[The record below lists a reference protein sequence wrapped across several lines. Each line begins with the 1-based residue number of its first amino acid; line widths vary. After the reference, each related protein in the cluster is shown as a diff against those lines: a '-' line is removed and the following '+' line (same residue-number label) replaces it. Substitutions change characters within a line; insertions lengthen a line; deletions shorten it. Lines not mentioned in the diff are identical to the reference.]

1 MKSLDHKQTTSS
13 NVKKGIGILAVIAGS
28 ILYYIFMLP
37 DLRFNWNHILQSSV
51 PSTPALPDYQEL
63 LNEIDVD
70 CRGIIRGDKLS
81 VEKAK
86 RWKYNSIQ
94 AELEISKAKNK
105 CHALKKLFGFRVDL
119 ADVSIEELKYP
130 LAYGAIVYKNF
141 IQVMFML
148 SAFYRPHNEYCIA
161 VSGSAEKSFKI
172 AMDEVASCF
181 DNVHVLHRPHIEWGS
196 FEIINSTWVC
206 VGVLARSKTDWMYYQ
221 QLSGADVP
229 LKTNLE
235 MVRILKQLNN
245 TVNSEF
251 STFQTDRLEG
261 KKAEKGWQLLR
272 FLNDTYIP
280 DEAFWAT
287 LTGNEEIFPVPGGTS
302 AEKWIKFEKDY
313 RAKHMAEVD
322 NYMETKLRDASM
334 HYYLARHQ
342 VWYSNCGGELMSA
355 SCVFG
360 VDDLANILK
369 QPHLIAHKMYLDF
382 QPAAFFCVLKEIRE
396 REKKPKPLNLTL
408 YAELPQ
414 VELSSGV
421 PYEKLKHPLWMIW

>member
-1 MKSLDHKQTTSS
+1 MWT
-13 NVKKGIGILAVIAGS
+13 AG
-28 ILYYIFMLP
+28 
-37 DLRFNWNHILQSSV
+37 
-51 PSTPALPDYQEL
+51 E
-63 LNEIDVD
+63 
-70 CRGIIRGDKLS
+70 LS
-81 VEKAK
+81 VEI
-86 RWKYNSIQ
+86 NSR
-94 AELEISKAKNK
+94 
-105 CHALKKLFGFRVDL
+105 LKKLNNGSTTPHTL
-119 ADVSIEELKYP
+119 SWKYPKLKTTDVSVEELKYP

-206 VGVLARSKTDWMYYQ
+206 VGVLARSKTNWMYYQ
-221 QLSGADVP
+221 QLSGVDVP

-235 MVRILKQLNN
+235 MVKILKQLNN

-251 STFQTDRLEG
+251 LAFQTDRLKG
-261 KKAEKGWQLLR
+261 KKAEKGLQLLH

-287 LTGNEEIFPVPGGTS
+287 LTGNEKS
-302 AEKWIKFEKDY
+302 
-313 RAKHMAEVD
+313 
-322 NYMETKLRDASM
+322 KL
-334 HYYLARHQ
+334 
-342 VWYSNCGGELMSA
+342 VTA